1 MMQKVLIGLEG
12 TRCFAYL
19 DDIIVYASNLLEH
32 EKKLREIF
40 ERLREHNLKLQPHKC
55 QFLRKEVIYLGHVIT
70 EDGIKPDPE
79 KTSCVK
85 NFPRPHNVTTVK
97 SFIGLANYYRRF
109 IPKFAQI
116 AKPMTLLLKKEN
128 KFVWNDQCELAFNT
142 LNGKLLE
149 EPIL

>member
-1 MMQKVLIGLEG
+1 
-12 TRCFAYL
+12 
-19 DDIIVYASNLLEH
+19 
-32 EKKLREIF
+32 
-40 ERLREHNLKLQPHKC
+40 
-55 QFLRKEVIYLGHVIT
+55 VIT

-128 KFVWNDQCELAFNT
+128 KFIWNDQCELAFNT
-142 LNGKLLE
+142 LKGKLLE
-149 EPIL
+149 TYYNIQISKNRLFWQQMLLNLQ